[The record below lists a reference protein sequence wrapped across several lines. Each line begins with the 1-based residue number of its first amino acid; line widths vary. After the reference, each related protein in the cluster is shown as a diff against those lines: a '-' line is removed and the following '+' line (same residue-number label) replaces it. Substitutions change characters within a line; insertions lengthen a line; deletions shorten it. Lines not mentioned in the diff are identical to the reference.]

1 MKINIYQINHERD
14 DKRLMFFGLDE
25 VQKLTGSKMVK
36 AEIYDKIF
44 SGDVDCHSLEDVY
57 RKFNEEHPAGYKG
70 RSLSVSDVVEIVESD
85 NTEKGFYYCDNYGF
99 KTISFEPEKAQDT
112 VSKNQITVLYLQVGK
127 LPQTVSIDNSLE
139 AMQRLVGGY
148 IEEYMPFD
156 DEVAL
161 ICNEEGK
168 MNGSSLNRAV
178 YDEHSKEMI
187 EIIAGDFFIAYAP
200 VGSENFKS
208 LPKDLEKK
216 YAEKFKYPERFYKQ
230 NGQIKAY
237 PVKPKDR
244 DMER

>member
-44 SGDVDCHSLEDVY
+44 SGDVDCPSLEGVFH
-57 RKFNEEHPAGYKG
+57 KFNYDHPAGYTG

-85 NTEKGFYYCDNYGF
+85 NTEKGFYYCDNFGF
-99 KTISFEPEKAQDT
+99 KTISFAPEKAQDT

-139 AMQRLVGGY
+139 AMQQLVGGY

-168 MNGSSLNRAV
+168 MNGSSLNRAG
-178 YDEHSKEMI
+178 YDEHSKEMSRR
-187 EIIAGDFFIAYAP
+187 AP
-200 VGSENFKS
+200 ACASE
-208 LPKDLEKK
+208 
-216 YAEKFKYPERFYKQ
+216 
-230 NGQIKAY
+230 
-237 PVKPKDR
+237 
-244 DMER
+244 MC

>member
-14 DKRLMFFGLDE
+14 DKRLMFFGL
-25 VQKLTGSKMVK
+25 
-36 AEIYDKIF
+36 DKIF

-85 NTEKGFYYCDNYGF
+85 NTEKGFYYCDNFGF
-99 KTISFEPEKAQDT
+99 KTISFAPEKAQDT

-139 AMQRLVGGY
+139 AMQQLVGGY

-237 PVKPKDR
+237 PVKPKNR

>member
-1 MKINIYQINHERD
+1 MNVRIYQINMKRD
-14 DKRLMFFGLDE
+14 ANNVAFMNYESLPKF
-25 VQKLTGSKMVK
+25 QGSS
-36 AEIYDKIF
+36 EIDSSLYDKVFEGEVNCFTLEKLYEIF
-44 SGDVDCHSLEDVY
+44 NL
-57 RKFNEEHPAGYKG
+57 KHPAGYKG

-85 NTEKGFYYCDNYGF
+85 NTEKVFYYCDNFGF
-99 KTISFEPEKAQDT
+99 KTISFEPEKDT

-187 EIIAGDFFIAYAP
+187 EIIAADFFIAYAP

-216 YAEKFKYPERFYKQ
+216 YADKFKYPERFYKQ

-237 PVKPKDR
+237 PVKPKNR
-244 DMER
+244 DIER

>member
-1 MKINIYQINHERD
+1 M
-14 DKRLMFFGLDE
+14 
-25 VQKLTGSKMVK
+25 
-36 AEIYDKIF
+36 
-44 SGDVDCHSLEDVY
+44 
-57 RKFNEEHPAGYKG
+57 
-70 RSLSVSDVVEIVESD
+70 
-85 NTEKGFYYCDNYGF
+85 
-99 KTISFEPEKAQDT
+99 
-112 VSKNQITVLYLQVGK
+112 QVGK

-237 PVKPKDR
+237 PVKPKNR
-244 DMER
+244 DIER

>member
-1 MKINIYQINHERD
+1 MLTAI
-14 DKRLMFFGLDE
+14 RLKMFTENSTRNTPQDIKADRFRCPMLLRLSRAIT
-25 VQKLTGSKMVK
+25 QK
-36 AEIYDKIF
+36 
-44 SGDVDCHSLEDVY
+44 
-57 RKFNEEHPAGYKG
+57 
-70 RSLSVSDVVEIVESD
+70 
-85 NTEKGFYYCDNYGF
+85 KGFYYCDNFGF
-99 KTISFEPEKAQDT
+99 NTISFAPEKAQDT

-139 AMQRLVGGY
+139 AMQQLVGGY

-237 PVKPKDR
+237 PVKPKNR

>member
-1 MKINIYQINHERD
+1 MEENKTSETIRVLFLSPG
-14 DKRLMFFGLDE
+14 K
-25 VQKLTGSKMVK
+25 K
-36 AEIYDKIF
+36 AEMREIEPT
-44 SGDVDCHSLEDVY
+44 LE
-57 RKFNEEHPAGYKG
+57 
-70 RSLSVSDVVEIVESD
+70 SMQS
-85 NTEKGFYYCDNYGF
+85 
-99 KTISFEPEKAQDT
+99 
-112 VSKNQITVLYLQVGK
+112 QVGG
-127 LPQTVSIDNSLE
+127 
-139 AMQRLVGGY
+139 M

-208 LPKDLEKK
+208 LPKDLGKK

-237 PVKPKDR
+237 PVKPKNR